1 MVAGKTDA
9 ILEIGCGSDV
19 KLIDIDYQFH
29 LQLPRNTHKKNLSLT
44 CLNFIFN
51 VYNLYLYRGSM
62 SVLPN

>member
-29 LQLPRNTHKKNLSLT
+29 LQLLENTRKKKLQLD
-44 CLNFIFN
+44 IFKF
-51 VYNLYLYRGSM
+51 YFERLQSIPL
-62 SVLPN
+62 